1 MGCKCKKTSL
11 YYCFRSWRQRLQ
23 TAKKCLFRPT
33 IKIDFTTFF
42 DGVLLFN
49 VRWSNYV
56 ETDQDCIFLSLLILM
71 VENLAIQSGYF
82 SIHVLMFLLKLL
94 DTAEQ
99 NQAAVE
105 KLMEPPPL
113 LEHFNSNRTQYLG

>member
-1 MGCKCKKTSL
+1 
-11 YYCFRSWRQRLQ
+11 
-23 TAKKCLFRPT
+23 
-33 IKIDFTTFF
+33 
-42 DGVLLFN
+42 
-49 VRWSNYV
+49 
-56 ETDQDCIFLSLLILM
+56 M
-71 VENLAIQSGYF
+71 VENLAKQSGYF

>member
-1 MGCKCKKTSL
+1 M
-11 YYCFRSWRQRLQ
+11 
-23 TAKKCLFRPT
+23 
-33 IKIDFTTFF
+33 
-42 DGVLLFN
+42 
-49 VRWSNYV
+49 
-56 ETDQDCIFLSLLILM
+56 ETDQDCIFLLLILM

>member
-1 MGCKCKKTSL
+1 M
-11 YYCFRSWRQRLQ
+11 
-23 TAKKCLFRPT
+23 
-33 IKIDFTTFF
+33 
-42 DGVLLFN
+42 
-49 VRWSNYV
+49 
-56 ETDQDCIFLSLLILM
+56 ETDQDCIFLSRLILM
-71 VENLAIQSGYF
+71 VENLAIQKSYF
-82 SIHVLMFLLKLL
+82 SIHVLILL

>member
-1 MGCKCKKTSL
+1 M
-11 YYCFRSWRQRLQ
+11 
-23 TAKKCLFRPT
+23 
-33 IKIDFTTFF
+33 
-42 DGVLLFN
+42 
-49 VRWSNYV
+49 

-94 DTAEQ
+94 DTGTAEQ